1 MKTKIL
7 AGTLL
12 AVALAACT
20 FSREISIHAHQL
32 LKPVPNGLV
41 NTVNMEEQL
50 LKGMIPEVL
59 EFLAGPAGRTVDS
72 TRGARTA
79 GRALLERGDFAGALP
94 FLERAHAEE
103 GRLQDRAETA
113 WAAAQA
119 YYWLGRFRESARWV
133 TTARSQG
140 LLIPEG
146 WVAFLESAGT
156 ETLYGG
162 APTGSR
168 LVTRME
174 LTRPRIPRLLVRVND
189 RESDAMVL
197 DTGASLSLLTES
209 AARRMGIVPV
219 EGARAR
225 AAGLHRAEIPMGFG
239 WAESVKIGDL
249 TIEHVPFGILPDD
262 ALTFG
267 TSGTPYRFDGVLG
280 IHLLK
285 EFDWHLAY
293 ESRVVRAVRLEPGLR
308 RGQRDQ
314 NLFFR
319 RLKPMVRAS
328 MNQEPWFL
336 FLLDTGSEP
345 TMLTRSGIQRARFF
359 RSEATYPMTLEGIG
373 QSRVSWGKLSKVT
386 VGVEKYMVR
395 FADIIVKE
403 EGDGIEDGVLGS
415 SFLANFD
422 ATIRFSSMTLKLER
436 PVDRRLRTESEAAPG
451 RLPPVDGTLSPF

>member
-1 MKTKIL
+1 MRRAGVGTAL
-7 AGTLL
+7 ASALL
-12 AVALAACT
+12 AAGIAACT

-32 LKPVPNGLV
+32 LKPVPGGLV
-41 NTVNMEEQL
+41 NSVNMEEQL
-50 LKGMIPEVL
+50 LKGMVPEVL
-59 EFLAGPAGRTVDS
+59 EFLAGPGGKAVDS

-113 WAAAQA
+113 WAIAQA
-119 YYWLGRFRESARWV
+119 HYWLGRFRESARWV

-146 WVAFLESAGT
+146 WVAFLESAG
-156 ETLYGG
+156 EAPLYGG
-162 APTGSR
+162 ASAGAR
-168 LVTRME
+168 FVTRME

-189 RESDAMVL
+189 RETDAMVL

-209 AARRMGIVPV
+209 AAKRMGVVPV
-219 EGARAR
+219 EGARAS
-225 AAGLHRAEIPMGFG
+225 AVGLHRAEIPMGFG
-239 WAESVKIGDL
+239 WARSVKIADVVV
-249 TIEHVPFGILPDD
+249 EHVPFGILPDD

-267 TSGTPYRFDGVLG
+267 ASGVPTRFDGVLG
-280 IHLLK
+280 IHLVK
-285 EFDWHLAY
+285 EFDWQLAY

-319 RLKPMVRAS
+319 RLKPMVRTS

-345 TMLTRSGIQRARFF
+345 TMLTRGGIQRARFF

-373 QSRVSWGKLSKVT
+373 QSRVSWGKLSKIT
-386 VGVEKYMVR
+386 IGVEKYMVR
-395 FADIIVKE
+395 FADMIVKE
-403 EGDGIEDGVLGS
+403 EKEGIEDGVLGS

-422 ATIRFSSMTLKLER
+422 ATVRFSSMTLTLER
-436 PVDRRLRTESEAAPG
+436 PVDKRLREEAAAAAP
-451 RLPPVDGTLSPF
+451 SPF